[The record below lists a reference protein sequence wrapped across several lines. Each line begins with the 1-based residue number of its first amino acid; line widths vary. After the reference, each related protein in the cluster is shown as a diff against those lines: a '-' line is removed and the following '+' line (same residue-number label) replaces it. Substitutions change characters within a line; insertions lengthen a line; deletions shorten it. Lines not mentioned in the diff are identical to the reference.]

1 MMHTKCLIRHFGAC
15 FPLLLLKG
23 LGIMKLTIVSNYIN
37 HHQIPMS
44 DELYRRLGAD
54 FAFIQTSPM
63 EEDRVKMGW
72 GSEVK
77 KVSYLKIYY
86 EERER
91 CARLIMDSDIVIF
104 GGVEDESYIKPRLSA
119 GKIVIRA
126 SERLY
131 REGQWKSISP
141 RGRKKKYEDHTR
153 YADAPVYLL
162 CHGAYVASDF
172 EIVHAYPGKKFV
184 WGYFPAVS
192 TYKLDSLFFKKLHY
206 NGDGKPEVRLLWAGR
221 FMKLKHP
228 EYAVKAAR
236 YLKKQGVLFHLD
248 MVGGGELDEK
258 LKMLVKRYA
267 LDGNV
272 TFQGFL
278 PPAGVRRCM
287 EEADVFMFTS
297 NYLEGWGA
305 VLNESMNS
313 ACAVVAGH
321 GIGAV
326 PFLIKHGENG
336 LVYRTGHYKEFQEQV
351 MSLCRDGG
359 LRKRLGTNA
368 YNTIVN
374 EWNPKTAAERLYRF
388 CEGLLDG
395 KIQPEAEGPLSP
407 APLIAPRE
415 GYGYVRR

>member
-1 MMHTKCLIRHFGAC
+1 
-15 FPLLLLKG
+15 
-23 LGIMKLTIVSNYIN
+23 MKLTIVSNYIN

-44 DELYRRLGAD
+44 NELYRKLGAD

-72 GSEVK
+72 ENEVK
-77 KVSYLKIYY
+77 SVPYLKLYY
-86 EERER
+86 EECER
-91 CARLIMDSDIVIF
+91 CVRLIMDSDIVVF
-104 GGVEDESYIKPRLSA
+104 GGVEDESYIKPRLNA
-119 GKIVIRA
+119 GRIVIRA

-153 YADAPVYLL
+153 YADAQVYLL

-184 WGYFPAVS
+184 WGYFPEAS
-192 TYKLDSLFFKKLHY
+192 SYDLDRLFFRKLHY
-206 NGDGKPEVRLLWAGR
+206 DQEGKPEVRLLWAGR

-228 EYAVKAAR
+228 EYAIKAAK
-236 YLKKQGVLFHLD
+236 YLKKQEISFHLD

-258 LKMLVKRYA
+258 LKTLVERYE
-267 LDGNV
+267 LEGQV
-272 TFQGFL
+272 TFHGFL
-278 PPAGVRRCM
+278 PPKSVRRCM
-287 EEADVFMFTS
+287 EESDIFMFTS

-326 PFLIKHGENG
+326 PFLVRHEENG
-336 LVYRTGHYKEFQEQV
+336 LVYRTGNYKEFQEQV
-351 MSLCRDGG
+351 LRLCMDGG
-359 LRKRLGTNA
+359 LRRQLGTNA
-368 YNTIVN
+368 YRIIVN
-374 EWNPKTAAERLYRF
+374 EWNPRTAAERLYRF
-388 CEGLLDG
+388 CSNLLDG
-395 KIQPEAEGPLSP
+395 KVQPEKEGPLSL
-407 APLIAPRE
+407 APVIAPGE
-415 GYGYVRR
+415 GYGYTRRHLYP